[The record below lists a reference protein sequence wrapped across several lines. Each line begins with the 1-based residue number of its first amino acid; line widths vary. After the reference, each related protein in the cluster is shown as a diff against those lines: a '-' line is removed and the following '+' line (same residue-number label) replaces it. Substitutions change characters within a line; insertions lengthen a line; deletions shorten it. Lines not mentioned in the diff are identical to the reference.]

1 MLWGSGSNPTQC
13 KRRCKASKEDLFARN
28 RRSCQARIS
37 FLLQSPRTSAVPTT
51 TPHNFLLQ
59 RKRHWTES
67 QSTGPRANERKRRR
81 CEVDASQAHAVQRQG
96 EQDLETDSDVAAQ
109 ANATDFDVAAQANA
123 TDLRYAREHE
133 FFMRVGRRQR
143 RRETP

>member
-1 MLWGSGSNPTQC
+1 MQKTLQSF
-13 KRRCKASKEDLFARN
+13 KRRSVRKKPPELPSSDLLFVAIAEDK
-28 RRSCQARIS
+28 RRANDNTAQ
-37 FLLQSPRTSAVPTT
+37 
-51 TPHNFLLQ
+51 FLLQ

-67 QSTGPRANERKRRR
+67 QSTGPRANERKKRH

-143 RRETP
+143 RRDTL

>member
-1 MLWGSGSNPTQC
+1 MLWGSGSNPTQG
-13 KRRCKASKEDLFARN
+13 KRRCQSIKTRSVRKKPPELPSSDLLFVAIAEDK
-28 RRSCQARIS
+28 RRANDNAAQ
-37 FLLQSPRTSAVPTT
+37 
-51 TPHNFLLQ
+51 FLLQ

-67 QSTGPRANERKRRR
+67 QSTGPRANERKKRH

-109 ANATDFDVAAQANA
+109 ANATD
-123 TDLRYAREHE
+123 LRYAREHE